1 MVYGTLMETN
11 DYLELWVEVVGSSD
25 NMGIEDLE
33 FLIRE

>member
-11 DYLELWVEVVGSSD
+11 DYLELWVEVVGSND